1 MLQQSLALV
10 NLLNDLSLCVRRLK
24 VLSAVKTEIS
34 RTTSVFALLMDLAVD
49 SSELLLVPR

>member
-24 VLSAVKTEIS
+24 VLSAVKTESS
-34 RTTSVFALLMDLAVD
+34 RTTSVLALFMDLAINRC
-49 SSELLLVPR
+49 ELLLVPR